1 MVLCS
6 PRQSATTESMENRK
20 NPFPSSHTTQDE
32 QVSPRDL
39 PAVLIPVPPRPSE
52 ASTIPGCAGSPGAGS
67 SAPAGRPQRPS
78 PPEGCTASP
87 SSAPAPARP
96 GEGQGLLPAPAPGS
110 PPRRSHKPGTSAL
123 RAAHEPQIT
132 QGLKK
137 DGGEAPSSSGGRRPL
152 PGLSRPRRP
161 PAPLRAAPRCPRVS
175 LAEARRAL
183 TAARRS
189 AARAASGSRSRSM
202 AGGSQETAASA
213 DGSTGKRPAQDGHP
227 SSSSPPL
234 HRGSGAPPLPARPP
248 LPSPTPWAARPARLG
263 PCSWVRCFPS

>member
-1 MVLCS
+1 MF
-6 PRQSATTESMENRK
+6 PRQGDYNKSMENRK
-20 NPFPSSHTTQDE
+20 NPFLSSHTPQDE
-32 QVSPRDL
+32 QVFPRDL
-39 PAVLIPVPPRPSE
+39 PAVSIPVPPRPSE
-52 ASTIPGCAGSPGAGS
+52 ASTIPGRAWSPGARS
-67 SAPAGRPQRPS
+67 SAPAGRPQRPA

-87 SSAPAPARP
+87 SSSSGPARP
-96 GEGQGLLPAPAPGS
+96 GEGHGPLPAPAPRS
-110 PPRRSHKPGTSAL
+110 PPRHSHKPGTGAL
-123 RAAHEPQIT
+123 RAAHEPQVA

-152 PGLSRPRRP
+152 PGLLRPRQP

-227 SSSSPPL
+227 SSSSSPHR
-234 HRGSGAPPLPARPP
+234 HRGSGAPPLRTRPP
-248 LPSPTPWAARPARLG
+248 LPSPPPWAARPASLG
-263 PCSWVRCFPS
+263 PRGWVRCFPS